1 MILNVLVIGFVGL
14 IAYWWANQGTFSA
27 IIHCT
32 CVIVAAALAFAVW
45 EPLAIRILA
54 MPGLEVWA
62 WGIALLVPFA
72 IFLLILRI
80 AADKLV
86 PDNLNFPQVVNYVV
100 GGAFGLLAAI
110 VTVGMIVLGAGF
122 TQSDVRLIDFRG
134 TVRTTTAKG
143 QPDYAGSP
151 NLWIPVH
158 SITAELMATLSG
170 GAFWPEFGKPIR
182 EVRPKLAAAAVSLH
196 RDSMQD
202 GLARTTAPP
211 ASVSVAGLR
220 YSPDYENVDRSRGA
234 YLLELS
240 IGSGANDSGGI
251 LTVSSS
257 QVMLVGKGSGAKEPP
272 VAHPI
277 QFSQPNQ
284 SGSRSLFAF
293 DDVLNYCSNVP
304 GQQESKMMF
313 VFPATPFGPPEAGNG
328 PRFVLFKNNRY
339 ELPAPTGQPLGGMEM
354 LASLRGSTTGA
365 GAGPLVD
372 PTAKT
377 IRSSD
382 ITNDAGIKPAV
393 CSINELTTME
403 QVDQLLTEGVQEFVK
418 GGALASKAN
427 RINGIFAR
435 EGTGI
440 VRLDISRRNSSIDLW
455 NDRTK
460 TREEAGDSA
469 PLYIVDSLGN
479 QYTPI
484 GYIWVKP
491 DAVEIRLDP
500 KRGIPTIGDFPNQP
514 SSGAHELLAIFNPT
528 AGAKIV
534 SIRLGDKIVAN
545 ADHTVSAA
553 KD

>member
-1 MILNVLVIGFVGL
+1 
-14 IAYWWANQGTFSA
+14 
-27 IIHCT
+27 
-32 CVIVAAALAFAVW
+32 VIVAAALAFAVW
-45 EPLAIRILA
+45 EPLALRLLA
-54 MPGLEVWA
+54 IPGVEVWA
-62 WGIALLVPFA
+62 WGVALLGPFA
-72 IFLLILRI
+72 AFLLVLRV

-86 PDNLNFPQVVNYVV
+86 PDNLNFPQVVNYLV
-100 GGAFGLLAAI
+100 GGAFGAIAAI
-110 VTVGMIVLGAGF
+110 VTVGMIVIGAGF

-134 TVRTTTAKG
+134 TVRSTAAKG
-143 QPDYAGSP
+143 QPDYASSP
-151 NLWIPVH
+151 NLWLPVH
-158 SITAELMATLSG
+158 TITAEAMATLSG

-211 ASVSVAGLR
+211 AAVSVESLR
-220 YSPDYENVDRSRGA
+220 YSPDFENIDRSRGA
-234 YLLELS
+234 YVLELNV
-240 IGSGANDSGGI
+240 GSGANDSGGI

-257 QVMLVGKGSGAKEPP
+257 QVMLVGRGSGTKEPP
-272 VAHPI
+272 ISHPL

-293 DDVLNYCSNVP
+293 DDLLNYCSNVP
-304 GQQESKMMF
+304 GQQESKLMF
-313 VFPATPFGPPEAGNG
+313 VFPAAPFGPPEAGSP
-328 PRFVLFKNNRY
+328 PRFVLFKSNRY
-339 ELPAPTGQPLGGMEM
+339 ELPPPAGQPLGGMEM
-354 LASLRGSTTGA
+354 LAALRGATTGA

-382 ITNDAGIKPAV
+382 LKNDADIKPAV

-403 QVDQLLTEGVQEFVK
+403 SVDQLLTEGYQEFVK
-418 GGALASKAN
+418 GGAQASKAN

-440 VRLDISRRNSSIDLW
+440 VRLNISRRNSSIDLW

-469 PLYIVDSLGN
+469 PLYLVDSFGN

-484 GYIWVKP
+484 GYLWVKP

-500 KRGIPTIGDFPNQP
+500 KRGIPSIGDFPNQP
-514 SSGAHELLAIFNPT
+514 SSGAHELYAIFNPT
-528 AGAKIV
+528 AGAQIV
-534 SIRLGDKIVAN
+534 SIRLGDKVVAN
-545 ADHTVSAA
+545 ADHVVSAA

>member
-27 IIHCT
+27 IIHCL

-45 EPLAIRILA
+45 EPLALRLLA
-54 MPGLEVWA
+54 IPGVEVWA
-62 WGIALLVPFA
+62 WGVALLGPFA
-72 IFLLILRI
+72 AFLLVLRV

-86 PDNLNFPQVVNYVV
+86 PDNLNFPQVVNYLV
-100 GGAFGLLAAI
+100 GGAFGAIAAI
-110 VTVGMIVLGAGF
+110 VTVGMIVIGAGF

-134 TVRTTTAKG
+134 TVRSTAAKG
-143 QPDYAGSP
+143 QPDYSGSP
-151 NLWIPVH
+151 NLWLPVH
-158 SITAELMATLSG
+158 TITAEAMATLSG
-170 GAFWPEFGKPIR
+170 GAFRPEFGKPIR

-211 ASVSVAGLR
+211 ASVAVASLR
-220 YSPDYENVDRSRGA
+220 YSPDFENVDRSRGA
-234 YLLELS
+234 YLLELN

-251 LTVSSS
+251 LSISSS
-257 QVMLVGKGSGAKEPP
+257 QVMLVGKGSATKEPP
-272 VAHPI
+272 VAHPT
-277 QFSQPNQ
+277 QFSQPNP

-304 GQQESKMMF
+304 GQQESAMLF
-313 VFPATPFGPPEAGNG
+313 VFPAAPFGGPEAGSP
-328 PRFVLFKNNRY
+328 PRYVLFKSNRY
-339 ELPAPTGQPLGGMEM
+339 ELPAPTGQPMGGMEM
-354 LASLRGSTTGA
+354 LAALRGANVGA
-365 GAGPLVD
+365 DTGPLVD

-382 ITNDAGIKPAV
+382 LKNDADIKPAV

-403 QVDQLLTEGVQEFVK
+403 QVDQLLTEGYQEFVK
-418 GGALASKAN
+418 GGAQASKAN

-440 VRLDISRRNSSIDLW
+440 VRLNISRRNSSIDLW

-469 PLYIVDSLGN
+469 PLYLVDSFGN

-484 GYIWVKP
+484 GYLWVKP

-500 KRGIPTIGDFPNQP
+500 KRGIPSIGDFPNQP
-514 SSGAHELLAIFNPT
+514 SSGAHELYAIFNPT
-528 AGAKIV
+528 AGAQIV
-534 SIRLGDKIVAN
+534 SIRLGDKVVAN
-545 ADHTVSAA
+545 ADHVVSAA

>member
-1 MILNVLVIGFVGL
+1 MILNVLVIAFVGL

-32 CVIVAAALAFAVW
+32 CVIIAAALTFAVW
-45 EPLAIRILA
+45 EPLAMMLLN

-62 WGIALLVPFA
+62 WGIALLAPFA
-72 IFLLILRI
+72 VFLLLLRL

-86 PDNLNFPQVVNYVV
+86 PDNLNFPQAVNYAV
-100 GGAFGLLAAI
+100 GGAFGAVAAVI
-110 VTVGMIVLGAGF
+110 TVGMIVLGAGF
-122 TQSDVRLIDFRG
+122 TQGDVRLVDFRG
-134 TVRTTTAKG
+134 TVRSTAAKG
-143 QPDYAGSP
+143 QPDYSGSP

-158 SITAELMATLSG
+158 TITAEAMATLSG

-182 EVRPKLAAAAVSLH
+182 EVRPRLAAAAVSLH

-211 ASVSVAGLR
+211 AAVSVESLR
-220 YSPDYENVDRSRGA
+220 YSPDFENVDRSRGA
-234 YLLELS
+234 YVLDLK
-240 IGSGANDSGGI
+240 IGAGANDSGGI

-257 QVMLVGKGSGAKEPP
+257 QVMLVGRGSGTKEPP
-272 VAHPI
+272 IAHPL

-293 DDVLNYCSNVP
+293 DDLLNYCSNVP
-304 GQQESKMMF
+304 GQQESTMMF
-313 VFPATPFGPPEAGNG
+313 VFPSAPFGPPEAGNP
-328 PRFVLFKNNRY
+328 PRYVLFKSNRY
-339 ELPAPTGQPLGGMEM
+339 ELPPPAAQPLGGMEM
-354 LASLRGSTTGA
+354 LAALRGATTGA
-365 GAGPLVD
+365 GGGPLVD

-382 ITNDAGIKPAV
+382 LKNDADIKPAV

-403 QVDQLLTEGVQEFVK
+403 SVDQLLTEGYQEFVK
-418 GGALASKAN
+418 GGAQASKAN

-440 VRLDISRRNSSIDLW
+440 VRLNISRRNSSIDLW

-460 TREEAGDSA
+460 TREEAGESA
-469 PLYIVDSLGN
+469 PLYLVDTFGN

-484 GYIWVKP
+484 GYLWVKP

-500 KRGIPTIGDFPNQP
+500 KRGIPTIGDFPNLP
-514 SSGAHELLAIFNPT
+514 TAGTHELYALFNPT

-534 SIRLGDKIVAN
+534 SIRLGDKVVAN